1 VWRGA
6 KPTTAVVARE
16 SGRSSTPR
24 LLGFVIGALLTDIGT
39 IKAWLYVGIDAQT
52 TMAGL
57 ARIKTRMQSMTQVPQ
72 KPLVPDN
79 TLITKTPE
87 EGRALAIMLARNSIH
102 AMQGELETLK
112 TGRAQYAHDPYG
124 LIAAS
129 HVVAVEF
136 ATVAAANNYWR

>member
-1 VWRGA
+1 MWHC
-6 KPTTAVVARE
+6 AR
-16 SGRSSTPR
+16 
-24 LLGFVIGALLTDIGT
+24 
-39 IKAWLYVGIDAQT
+39 IDAQRPRRDS
-52 TMAGL
+52 L
-57 ARIKTRMQSMTQVPQ
+57 ASKRRVQSMTQVPQ

-129 HVVAVEF
+129 HVIAVEF

>member
-1 VWRGA
+1 
-6 KPTTAVVARE
+6 
-16 SGRSSTPR
+16 
-24 LLGFVIGALLTDIGT
+24 
-39 IKAWLYVGIDAQT
+39 
-52 TMAGL
+52 
-57 ARIKTRMQSMTQVPQ
+57 MTQVPQ
-72 KPLVPDN
+72 KPLVPN
-79 TLITKTPE
+79 GTLITKTAE

-136 ATVAAANNYWR
+136 ATVAAANNYCADFNVAYWPEADAANCSRRGS